1 MAGSFGKAFGREL
14 GKNTAKVVS
23 NAMFGDS
30 WSTPYRRVGRTR
42 SEVNITIQNNM
53 HEARMARIRNAE
65 NNATENRMLAI
76 DSAVLQ
82 NVDKVS
88 AIKIPNNEKQ
98 ITEVLESL
106 TPNMKNLE
114 WRNGREGRIRN
125 QYSNA
130 LLYKY
135 ESLLRALRTIA
146 PKSKA
151 LKTYGPVAR
160 TANMK
165 MMEQL
170 NLDDFVFSADEE
182 ELTCQLTALSDILSM
197 RGWKIGQGFSAK
209 YFNDKSSEIL
219 SKFKEGIAYYKR
231 IHGESAET
239 IKYSAQASSN
249 TFVGLFKKLLGLWI
263 SLFMLGAICF
273 SVWMTKITS
282 QQRVCVFIGVA
293 ILIVVVSYIII
304 RSYSKR
310 KSRIKEL
317 ELKKA
322 KEMEESQTVSEGTPS
337 KTSKCNEEILDLF
350 IDLDSN
356 NRIDTRL
363 NEIWAKYS
371 KILDNVFMTRKPI
384 YAADGVKDSILFVGV
399 NPSYTEGE
407 DSMFIPSF
415 SGKNLLYGS
424 FYKRNDAPAYFMELE
439 QFAFKFGLGYTHINL
454 LYARENDR
462 DSLMRSN
469 ADFIREQLEL
479 TYDTIRQLNPRMIV
493 FFSEYCKDL
502 VYGTDRWTRP
512 SRRGTHNVLNGT
524 DIPVI
529 FTNDITIM
537 APESLVELENE
548 IRSILS

>member
-23 NAMFGDS
+23 NAVFGDS
-30 WSTPYRRVGRTR
+30 WSTPYRRAGRTR

-88 AIKIPNNEKQ
+88 SIKIPNNEKQ
-98 ITEVLESL
+98 IIEVLESL

-146 PKSKA
+146 PKSKP
-151 LKTYGPVAR
+151 LKTYGSVAR

-209 YFNDKSSEIL
+209 YYNDKSSEIL

-231 IHGESAET
+231 IHGESAEI

-249 TFVGLFKKLLGLWI
+249 SIISLFKKLLGLWL
-263 SLFMLGAICF
+263 SLFTLGAICF
-273 SVWMTKITS
+273 AVWMSKITS
-282 QQRVCVFIGVA
+282 QQRIYVLIGIVT
-293 ILIVVVSYIII
+293 LIVIVSYIIVNTK
-304 RSYSKR
+304 SKR
-310 KSRIKEL
+310 QSRIKEL
-317 ELKKA
+317 ELKMA
-322 KEMEESQTVSEGTPS
+322 KEIEELQAVSECTTSEIS
-337 KTSKCNEEILDLF
+337 KSDEETSDIF

-363 NEIWAKYS
+363 NEIWLKYS
-371 KILDNVFMTRKPI
+371 EILSNPFMTRKPI
-384 YAADGVKDSILFVGV
+384 YAADGVKDCILFVGV

-424 FYKRNDAPAYFMELE
+424 FYQRNDAPAYFKELE
-439 QFAFKFGLGYTHINL
+439 QFAFKFGFGYSHINL

-462 DSLMRSN
+462 DSLIHSN

-479 TYDTIRQLNPRMIV
+479 TYDTIRLLNPRMIV
-493 FFSEYCKDL
+493 FFSEYCKEL

-537 APESLVELENE
+537 TPESLVELENE
-548 IRSILS
+548 IRLILS